1 MNKNSLH
8 ALNPMPKWIGHRPL
22 KFVAY
27 KEHFFLD
34 ASLQMIVVS
43 GIQGLGV
50 GVCGKQATSNGRPG
64 VYRNVGWR
72 LAVVRR
78 LQRPR
83 LLRGRSFCRLGPHAS
98 ERQRGCEML
107 ASRLRDA
114 SKRACRISDRH
125 ERVALTRRLHLSTS
139 ASAVGLGQLRNWVS
153 GPMIRPKR

>member
-1 MNKNSLH
+1 MNKNSLQ

-22 KFVAY
+22 KFVTY

-34 ASLQMIVVS
+34 ASLQLIVVS

-50 GVCGKQATSNGRPG
+50 GVCGKQATSNGVRPG
-64 VYRNVGWR
+64 GISQRG

-83 LLRGRSFCRLGPHAS
+83 LLGGRSFCRLGPHAS

-114 SKRACRISDRH
+114 SKRACKISDRH
-125 ERVALTRRLHLSTS
+125 ERVALTRGLHLSTS